1 MVFETIV
8 RGMVNE
14 LNALESKVAQV
25 ASLCRA
31 LRAENALLR
40 QQIAATESERK
51 SLLERMDSARVRIE
65 HLAEQLAAEKT
76 PA

>member
-1 MVFETIV
+1 
-8 RGMVNE
+8 MVNE

-51 SLLERMDSARVRIE
+51 SLLERMDSARARIE
-65 HLAEQLAAEKT
+65 RLAEQLAAEKT

>member
-1 MVFETIV
+1 
-8 RGMVNE
+8 MVNE

-51 SLLERMDSARVRIE
+51 SLLELMDSARVRIE